1 MRLNLIKFTDVY
13 LGESNFWF
21 GGVDSSDESIVA
33 PDEVRGDLA
42 ALRALCVTTHEK
54 MGRDDFT
61 VRYEEVS
68 YRASLMQTV
77 SESVFVLRRFPECIP
92 EFESLGIHE
101 GIIQLLMKPKMTG
114 LVVISGAFGQG
125 KTTTASSYVVSRLS
139 KFGGVVITLEDPP
152 EMPLEGPKGRGV
164 CYQTW
169 VNDGDFSAAA
179 RKATRWAPSIIF
191 LGEVRDGHT
200 AAEAL
205 KSSING
211 RLVVC
216 TMHADSVTS
225 SIERMYSMAVS
236 SGLPTDDASSVLSS
250 GLAAVLHQKLEGNP
264 KKLQTEFLFLRGS
277 EHAGTKNMIRDRKF
291 MQLGS
296 EIMSQTNKLLHG
308 NGRS

>member
-1 MRLNLIKFTDVY
+1 MRLKDIKFADAY

-21 GGVDSSDESIVA
+21 GGIGAADESA
-33 PDEVRGDLA
+33 PAPSEVCGDLD
-42 ALRALCVTTHEK
+42 ALRAVCVASHIK

-61 VRYEEVS
+61 VRYEEVA

-77 SESVFVLRRFPECIP
+77 SETVFVLRRFPEYVP
-92 EFESLGIHE
+92 EFSSLGIHD
-101 GIIQLLMKPKMTG
+101 GIIHLLMKPKITG
-114 LVVISGAFGQG
+114 LVIISGAFGQG
-125 KTTTASSYVVSRLS
+125 KTTTASAYVVDRLA
-139 KFGGVVITLEDPP
+139 KFGGVAITLEDPP
-152 EMPLEGPKGRGV
+152 EMPLEGPRGKGV

-169 VNDGDFSAAA
+169 VNDGDFSKAA
-179 RKATRWAPSIIF
+179 RNASRWAPTMIF

-216 TMHADSVTS
+216 TLHADSVSS

-236 SGLPTDDASSVLSS
+236 SGLPTDDVSSVLSN

-264 KKLQTEFLFLRGS
+264 KKLQTEFMFLRGN
-277 EHAGTKNMIRDRKF
+277 EYAGARNMIRDRKF
-291 MQLGS
+291 ALLGS
-296 EIMSQTNKLLHG
+296 EIMSQTNRLLYG
-308 NGRS
+308 VGR